1 MENIAELIGQF
12 GFPIVA
18 MVGLGY
24 FIYFIWT
31 FIGEHIDPALHEMH
45 IALIRV
51 IDKTRMLDQDMIRL
65 QQKVNVVL
73 EYRAVQKIIEQA
85 NKERELESL
94 KERVNT
100 SHVEKVKA
108 KQEETGH
115 DTKKN

>member
-1 MENIAELIGQF
+1 MMEGVAELIGQF

-31 FIGEHIDPALHEMH
+31 FIGEHIDPALSDMH
-45 IALIRV
+45 MALIRV

-73 EYRAVQKIIEQA
+73 EYRSVQKILEEA
-85 NKERELESL
+85 DKERELKTL
-94 KERVNT
+94 KEQVNT
-100 SHVEKVKA
+100 TQVRRLKIKN
-108 KQEETGH
+108 EETGH
-115 DTKKN
+115 DK

>member
-1 MENIAELIGQF
+1 MEGVADLIGQY

-31 FIGEHIDPALHEMH
+31 FIGEHIDPALHDMH

-73 EYRAVQKIIEQA
+73 EYRAVQKILEEA
-85 NKERELESL
+85 RKEKELEDL
-94 KERVNT
+94 KQQVNT
-100 SHVEKVKA
+100 SHVEK
-108 KQEETGH
+108 
-115 DTKKN
+115 